1 MIVSGRAGGPWAIL
15 APFVETRIDIR
26 FAPIRFE
33 NDGREKRVMIPDLFD
48 ITVTAIRGADGTA
61 EVRIENLHNVLHGPT
76 HVLARGGTRC
86 TDSLFDFEHRGTHAL
101 YFRFSWEVGQ

>member
-26 FAPIRFE
+26 FAPMRFE

-48 ITVTAIRGADGTA
+48 ITVILRPRVFLDT
-61 EVRIENLHNVLHGPT
+61 
-76 HVLARGGTRC
+76 
-86 TDSLFDFEHRGTHAL
+86 
-101 YFRFSWEVGQ
+101 